1 MQLSLTKI
9 DSMRRTALRE
19 LDKRKKY
26 YPIMVQKGKLS
37 QGKADFELES
47 MKEIVD
53 YFNWLQIH
61 TAPEQTKLFW
71 GKKWTTLI

>member
-1 MQLSLTKI
+1 MEINHAKI

-19 LDKRKKY
+19 LDKRRKF

-61 TAPEQTKLFW
+61 TAPEQTKLF
-71 GKKWTTLI
+71 

>member
-1 MQLSLTKI
+1 MSPKDYNNLTLTQI

-19 LDKRKKY
+19 LDKRKNF
-26 YPIMVQKGKLS
+26 YPRFVQAGKMS
-37 QGKADFELES
+37 QSKADFELEA

-61 TAPEQTKLFW
+61 TAPEQQTLF
-71 GKKWTTLI
+71 

>member
-1 MQLSLTKI
+1 MEITQTKI

-19 LDKRKKY
+19 LDKRRKF

-37 QGKADFELES
+37 RGKADYELES

-61 TAPEQTKLFW
+61 TAPEQTKLF
-71 GKKWTTLI
+71 

>member
-1 MQLSLTKI
+1 MTKI

-19 LDKRKKY
+19 LDKRKRL
-26 YPIMVQKGKLS
+26 YPKWVQAGKMT
-37 QGKADFELES
+37 QGKADYELES

-61 TAPEQTKLFW
+61 TAPEQTKLF
-71 GKKWTTLI
+71 

>member
-9 DSMRRTALRE
+9 DSMRRTAQRE
-19 LDKRKKY
+19 LDKRKTF
-26 YPIMVQKGKLS
+26 YPKWVEAGKMS
-37 QGKADFELES
+37 QAKADFELES

-71 GKKWTTLI
+71 GKNELL